1 MNYETLLQILRLA
14 LRVAEVF
21 LGRRAAKR
29 ESPPPPTRA
38 DKVVARVAPLAGK
51 VLDRVAPETATPA
64 STRPRRKRRSASF
77 ALAQAALFGAVAAGG
92 AAYVVARQQRRV
104 RARYRLVRAPFP
116 EELLDVLAAPG
127 GGSRL
132 ACTDEGLRDPE
143 TGILYPIIDGIPDF
157 LSSPISNPAGRG
169 AGSLQSFSPE
179 AGDWLRLRELVDP
192 VEPWMLGFNHAGNA
206 ALAGAVAD
214 AAGARWALSVPCG
227 RGDYEI
233 EMARANPRLRL
244 LCLGERWD
252 DLLETR
258 RRALDLA
265 MANLYCVRGDP
276 NLLPVQDAGVGAV
289 WSANG
294 FHLYPEPERVMTQI
308 ARAVQPGARVAGVS
322 LVSDGP
328 RPSEALL
335 RFAARGLPGR
345 RDVMTHFTLLAAA
358 GLIDLRAFRDGAYVR
373 FTAIRGS

>member
-21 LGRRAAKR
+21 LGRRAARR
-29 ESPPPPTRA
+29 EAPPPPTRT

-64 STRPRRKRRSASF
+64 PTRPRRKRRSPSF
-77 ALAQAALFGAVAAGG
+77 ALAQAALFGAVAVGG

-104 RARYRLVRAPFP
+104 RARYHLVRAPFP
-116 EELLDVLAAPG
+116 EELLDVLTAPG

-132 ACTDEGLRDPE
+132 AFADEGLRDPE

-157 LSSPISNPAGRG
+157 LSSPISGPAGRG
-169 AGSLQSFSPE
+169 TGGLSPKD
-179 AGDWLRLRELVDP
+179 GDWLRLRELVDP
-192 VEPWMLGFNHAGNA
+192 VKPWMLGLNRAGNA
-206 ALAGAVAD
+206 AFAGAVAE

-227 RGDYEI
+227 QGDYEI

-244 LCLGERWD
+244 LCLSEHWD

-276 NLLPVQDAGVGAV
+276 NLLPVQDAALGAV
-289 WSANG
+289 WTANG

-308 ARAVQPGARVAGVS
+308 ARAARPGARVAGVS
-322 LVSDGP
+322 LVADGP
-328 RPSEALL
+328 RQSEALL
-335 RFAARGLPGR
+335 RFAARNLPGR

-358 GLIDLRAFRDGAYVR
+358 GLVDLRAFRDGVFVR
-373 FTAIRGS
+373 FTAVRG